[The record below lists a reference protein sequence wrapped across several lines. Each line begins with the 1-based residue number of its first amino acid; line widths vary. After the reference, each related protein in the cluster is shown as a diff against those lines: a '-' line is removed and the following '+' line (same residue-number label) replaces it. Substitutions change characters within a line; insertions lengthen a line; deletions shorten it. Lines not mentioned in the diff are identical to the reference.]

1 MDEFRT
7 KGGTKAAI
15 VGIGSNTFL
24 TIFNIGIGIISGSYA
39 LISEGAHTL
48 SDVAT
53 SIIAYLGFRIGQ
65 KPADEEHP
73 LGHGRA
79 EAIAG
84 LIIVLF
90 LTMVAY
96 EIMTGAINKIVHP
109 ELITTPS
116 YLAAVMALIGIGV
129 NLCIS
134 RYIIALGKKIRS
146 PAIVA
151 DGNHQKVDIF
161 SSVAILVGVFA
172 SNSGY
177 SIIDPVIGLIIGLF
191 VLKTAYTIGKE
202 NIDNIMGKIPSKELI
217 KDIEKAVQSPADYIL
232 LDQGSGGTGKT
243 FDWSLIPEIERP
255 FFLAGGIGALNMKQA
270 ICEIRPY
277 AVDLSSSVETEKWKD
292 PKKIRQVVDIVRR
305 I

>member
-1 MDEFRT
+1 MDEYRT
-7 KGGTKAAI
+7 KGGAKAAI
-15 VGIGSNTFL
+15 VGISSNIFL
-24 TIFNIGIGIISGSYA
+24 TIFNIIIGVTSGSYA

-65 KPADEEHP
+65 KPADEDHP

-84 LIIVLF
+84 LVIVLF

-96 EIMTGAINKIVHP
+96 EIMSGAIYKILNP
-109 ELITTPS
+109 KLITTPS
-116 YLAAVMALIGIGV
+116 YFAAIMALIGIGV
-129 NLCIS
+129 NICIS
-134 RYIIALGKKIRS
+134 RDIINLGKKIRS

-161 SSVAILVGVFA
+161 SSVAILVGVLA

-177 SIIDPVIGLIIGLF
+177 PLIDPIIGLIIGLF

-202 NIDNIMGKIPSKELI
+202 NIDNIMGKLPSKQLI
-217 KDIEKAVQSPADYIL
+217 KDIENAAVKTPQVQGAHNIKVEYLGSYSIVSLHIELNENMTLKESHKIVHKAQRNVLKKVPLVKSVTIHACPAGIEYNHN
-232 LDQGSGGTGKT
+232 Q
-243 FDWSLIPEIERP
+243 EIDE
-255 FFLAGGIGALNMKQA
+255 
-270 ICEIRPY
+270 
-277 AVDLSSSVETEKWKD
+277 
-292 PKKIRQVVDIVRR
+292 
-305 I
+305 

>member
-1 MDEFRT
+1 MDEYRT
-7 KGGTKAAI
+7 KGGAKAAI
-15 VGIGSNTFL
+15 VGISSNIFL
-24 TIFNIGIGIISGSYA
+24 TIFNIIIGVTSGSYA

-65 KPADEEHP
+65 KPADEDHP

-84 LIIVLF
+84 LVIVLF

-96 EIMTGAINKIVHP
+96 EIMSGAIYKILNP
-109 ELITTPS
+109 KLITTPS
-116 YLAAVMALIGIGV
+116 YFAAIMALIGIGV
-129 NLCIS
+129 NICIS
-134 RYIIALGKKIRS
+134 RYIINLGKKIRS

-161 SSVAILVGVFA
+161 SSVAILVGVLA

-177 SIIDPVIGLIIGLF
+177 PLIDPIIGLIIGLF

-202 NIDNIMGKIPSKELI
+202 NIDNIMGKLPSKQLI
-217 KDIEKAVQSPADYIL
+217 KDIENAAVKTPQVQGAHNIKVEYLGSYSIVSLHIELNENMTLKESHKIVHKAQRNVLKKVPLVKSVTIHACPAGIEYNHN
-232 LDQGSGGTGKT
+232 Q
-243 FDWSLIPEIERP
+243 EIDE
-255 FFLAGGIGALNMKQA
+255 
-270 ICEIRPY
+270 
-277 AVDLSSSVETEKWKD
+277 
-292 PKKIRQVVDIVRR
+292 
-305 I
+305 

>member
-24 TIFNIGIGIISGSYA
+24 TIFNITIGIMSGSYA

-96 EIMTGAINKIVHP
+96 EIMSGAIKKIIHP

-116 YLAAVMALIGIGV
+116 YLAAIMALIGIGV

-151 DGNHQKVDIF
+151 DGHHQRVDVF

-177 SIIDPVIGLIIGLF
+177 PIIDPIIGLVIGIF
-191 VLKTAYTIGKE
+191 ILKTAYTIGKE

-217 KDIEKAVQSPADYIL
+217 TDIEKAAIKTPQVQGAHNIKVEYLGSYCVVSLHIELDENMTLKETHKIVHRAQNNVLKKVSLVKSVTIHACPAGIEYNH
-232 LDQGSGGTGKT
+232 DQ
-243 FDWSLIPEIERP
+243 EID
-255 FFLAGGIGALNMKQA
+255 K
-270 ICEIRPY
+270 
-277 AVDLSSSVETEKWKD
+277 
-292 PKKIRQVVDIVRR
+292 
-305 I
+305 

>member
-15 VGIGSNTFL
+15 VGITSNTFL
-24 TIFNIGIGIISGSYA
+24 TIFNITIGLISGSYA

-73 LGHGRA
+73 MGHGRA

-96 EIMTGAINKIVHP
+96 EIISGAINKIFHP

-116 YLAAVMALIGIGV
+116 YLAAIMALIGIGV

-134 RYIIALGKKIRS
+134 RYIITLGKKIRS

-151 DGNHQKVDIF
+151 DGHHQRVDIF

-177 SIIDPVIGLIIGLF
+177 PLIDPIIGLIIGIL

-202 NIDNIMGKIPSKELI
+202 NIDNIMGKIPSKKLVS
-217 KDIEKAVQSPADYIL
+217 DIEKAAIKTPQVQGAHNIKVEYLGSYCIVSLHVELNENMTLKESHSIVHRAQNNVLKKVPLVKSVTIHACPAGIEYNH
-232 LDQGSGGTGKT
+232 DQ
-243 FDWSLIPEIERP
+243 EID
-255 FFLAGGIGALNMKQA
+255 K
-270 ICEIRPY
+270 
-277 AVDLSSSVETEKWKD
+277 
-292 PKKIRQVVDIVRR
+292 
-305 I
+305 

>member
-24 TIFNIGIGIISGSYA
+24 TIFNIAIGIMSGSYA

-96 EIMTGAINKIVHP
+96 EIMTGAITKIFHQ

-116 YLAAVMALIGIGV
+116 YLAAIMALIGIGV

-161 SSVAILVGVFA
+161 SSIAILVGVFA

-177 SIIDPVIGLIIGLF
+177 PIIDPIIGLIIGLF
-191 VLKTAYTIGKE
+191 ILKTAYTIGKE
-202 NIDNIMGKIPSKELI
+202 NIDNIMGKIPSKKLI
-217 KDIEKAVQSPADYIL
+217 KDIEKAAIKTPQVQGAHNIKVEYLGSYSVVSLHIELDENMTLKESHKIVHRAQNNVLKKVPLVKSVTIHACPAGIKYDHK
-232 LDQGSGGTGKT
+232 Q
-243 FDWSLIPEIERP
+243 EID
-255 FFLAGGIGALNMKQA
+255 K
-270 ICEIRPY
+270 
-277 AVDLSSSVETEKWKD
+277 
-292 PKKIRQVVDIVRR
+292 
-305 I
+305 